1 MMRFLAPEDSGTQWK
16 SVGYGGAISPDG
28 KWLAYESRE
37 SGRSEVYVRQLPSG
51 PGKWQISSQGGIQP
65 RWSGDGRE
73 LFFRSGV
80 IAGMST
86 LMTVPVQT
94 EGAPVRRD
102 PCQVSLRARRP
113 RLCCHARRPAFHLYQ
128 RVETRGQCDADECRL
143 ELECGAGK
151 EITVASGPTSDPRE
165 TQVAVFALLLA
176 FNKSA
181 PCASHIF
188 RTRGLN
194 RGAFFLQVAAF

>member
-1 MMRFLAPEDSGTQWK
+1 MRFLAPEDSGTQWK
-16 SVGYGGAISPDG
+16 SVGYGGAISSDG
-28 KWLAYESRE
+28 KWLAYESRNLDALK
-37 SGRSEVYVRQLPSG
+37 YTYAN
-51 PGKWQISSQGGIQP
+51 
-65 RWSGDGRE
+65 
-73 LFFRSGV
+73 FR
-80 IAGMST
+80 
-86 LMTVPVQT
+86 
-94 EGAPVRRD
+94 
-102 PCQVSLRARRP
+102 
-113 RLCCHARRPAFHLYQ
+113 
-128 RVETRGQCDADECRL
+128 QCDADECRL

-194 RGAFFLQVAAF
+194 RGAFSLQVAAF

>member
-1 MMRFLAPEDSGTQWK
+1 MRFLAPEDSGTQWK
-16 SVGYGGAISPDG
+16 SVGYGDAISPDE

>member
-1 MMRFLAPEDSGTQWK
+1 M
-16 SVGYGGAISPDG
+16 
-28 KWLAYESRE
+28 SRE
-37 SGRSEVYVRQLPSG
+37 NLDALKYTYANFRQVQASGRFHHRAESSRDG
-51 PGKWQISSQGGIQP
+51 PETAASY
-65 RWSGDGRE
+65 
-73 LFFRSGV
+73 FRSGV

-94 EGAPVRRD
+94 EGAFTAGSPR
-102 PCQVSLRARRP
+102 PLSGFATSKAATTMLSCPTASISSVSKSR
-113 RLCCHARRPAFHLYQ
+113 
-128 RVETRGQCDADECRL
+128 TRGQCDADECRL

-165 TQVAVFALLLA
+165 NQVAVFALLLA

>member
-1 MMRFLAPEDSGTQWK
+1 MPREAKLFASSSGSVVRGYLKFRANITP
-16 SVGYGGAISPDG
+16 VGYAM
-28 KWLAYESRE
+28 RE
-37 SGRSEVYVRQLPSG
+37 RR
-51 PGKWQISSQGGIQP
+51 KWQISSQGGIQP

-94 EGAPVRRD
+94 EGAFTAGSPR
-102 PCQVSLRARRP
+102 PLSVSLRARRP

-165 TQVAVFALLLA
+165 TQVAVFA
-176 FNKSA
+176 
-181 PCASHIF
+181 
-188 RTRGLN
+188 
-194 RGAFFLQVAAF
+194 